1 VSQLPQGSSRA
12 PQERVAG
19 RAGTPRAVVGE
30 PVYQEPGMKLAE
42 GVHAIGPSRRGE
54 SQGGYSRAY
63 LFEDEDGLTLVDT
76 LWDEDAHMILEY
88 LWSIGR
94 TPDELKHIVMT
105 HAHRSH
111 LGGLA
116 TLKALSGATVH
127 SHAEEAPIIEGRR
140 PAAKIPLTPLLPVQL
155 IPFRVASQLGLQP
168 HVPCTVGDRELT
180 EGSTV
185 GSLRVLHM
193 PGHTPGN
200 LTLSWQG
207 GRVLAVADIIMRWP
221 SFSAGWPGFNR
232 DETLFRQSLER
243 VVELKPEI
251 VCTGHGD
258 PIWKNAGRIAELLR

>member
-1 VSQLPQGSSRA
+1 VSQLPEGSPPG
-12 PQERVAG
+12 PQERVAD
-19 RAGTPRAVVGE
+19 RVRTSHAVAHE
-30 PVYQEPGMKLAE
+30 PVYREPGVRLAE
-42 GVHAIGPSRRGE
+42 GVHAIGPSTRGL

-63 LFEDEDGLTLVDT
+63 VFEDGDDLTLVDT

-94 TPDELKHIVMT
+94 TASDIKHIVMT

-127 SHAEEAPIIEGRR
+127 SHAEEAPIIEGHR
-140 PAAKIPLTPLLPVQL
+140 PAAKIPLTPLIPVQL

-168 HVPCTVGDRELT
+168 HVPCTVDDRTLT
-180 EGSTV
+180 EGSAV

-200 LTLSWQG
+200 LTLSWKG

-232 DETLFRQSLER
+232 DETQFRESLER

-258 PIWKNAGRIAELLR
+258 PIWTKADRIATLLR